1 MKIDGCIG
9 SFYLIKFKVDSG
21 LLRSKIPSC
30 FWLAPCPITLKI
42 CLPAGDIGFSHFRP
56 PLILLCRSQQQFSQC
71 VVSVDLFEYFSIIKP
86 LKTMWSRFFR
96 SMLNLEQKST
106 LENCGE
112 DVKEQGK
119 KRHLTYSILPKWL
132 FPTVVF
138 VELSLKVIYK
148 KVFPAME
155 ILN

>member
-1 MKIDGCIG
+1 MKIDDCIRIRCIIG
-9 SFYLIKFKVDSG
+9 KYWVNFYLIELKMDSG

-119 KRHLTYSILPKWL
+119 KKAPHLLHIAKM
-132 FPTVVF
+132 VVSHSGF
-138 VELSLKVIYK
+138 SLSSL
-148 KVFPAME
+148 
-155 ILN
+155 

>member
-1 MKIDGCIG
+1 MANIIPERYSRPNQMTHMQFDQFWASIQYLVIPAYSGQNLQLLLTCAMSNYFENMSASRRYWLQPFQTTLN
-9 SFYLIKFKVDSG
+9 SFM
-21 LLRSKIPSC
+21 SKPTAIQSSVC
-30 FWLAPCPITLKI
+30 C
-42 CLPAGDIGFSHFRP
+42 
-56 PLILLCRSQQQFSQC
+56 
-71 VVSVDLFEYFSIIKP
+71 VDLFEYFSIIKP

-96 SMLNLEQKST
+96 SMLNLKQKST

-138 VELSLKVIYK
+138 R
-148 KVFPAME
+148 
-155 ILN
+155 